1 MAEDKSLKNPIQV
14 INDESVKRVYANFV
28 SVNTSP
34 HECNITFCQIEPLE
48 IQKDFAP
55 ARTVAKVAIPNSLV
69 EETLS
74 VIATNFHNLKKLTE
88 GKK

>member
-1 MAEDKSLKNPIQV
+1 MVDDKSPKNPVQV

-34 HECNITFCQIEPLE
+34 HECNITFCQIEPLD
-48 IQKDFAP
+48 IQKNLVP

-69 EETLS
+69 EETLN
-74 VIATNFHNLKKLTE
+74 VIATNFQNLKKLTE